1 MYKALEKF
9 NNIIVS
15 GPQRSGTR
23 IAAKIIAYDTGK
35 PYVDETEINSHDFI
49 ELKKRLKRGNAV
61 TQCPALCNMLHLIT
75 DLSTLII
82 VMRRSVDQI
91 MASEKRIGWDKW
103 FMYQELHK
111 YGRTDGV
118 ISKIKYDFW
127 ETIQKPILKD
137 RAREIIYSD
146 LKNHPLFIEKNKRAK
161 FKWNQTE

>member
-1 MYKALEKF
+1 
-9 NNIIVS
+9 
-15 GPQRSGTR
+15 
-23 IAAKIIAYDTGK
+23 
-35 PYVDETEINSHDFI
+35 
-49 ELKKRLKRGNAV
+49 
-61 TQCPALCNMLHLIT
+61 
-75 DLSTLII
+75 
-82 VMRRSVDQI
+82 MRRSVDQI

-146 LKNHPLFIEKNKRAK
+146 LKNHPLFIEKSKRAK